1 MSQAR
6 QHPSRGEGAHADIHD
21 ERKIGGA
28 EFVAHEPRSLR
39 EHTVEY
45 AGDTHDLLA
54 VTLNCAGEFFGVV
67 VCEPAGLAEVR
78 AKARVRE

>member
-6 QHPSRGEGAHADIHD
+6 QHPSGGEETHADIHD

-28 EFVAHEPRSLR
+28 EFVAHEPCPLR
-39 EHTVEY
+39 KDAVEY
-45 AGDTHDLLA
+45 ASDTHDLLA